1 MLLRIAL
8 RDLQQKPLQHTLTMI
23 VAAAA
28 ISLSLAV
35 VLMAASV
42 RQGMVDASMPFD
54 MIVGAKG
61 SPTQLVFNTI
71 FLQDTPVGNV
81 SGALYEQLSKDER
94 AARVIPFAFG
104 DNYAG
109 YRIVGTTGDIFQL
122 RPGLDRNPI
131 FVLKEGRFF
140 AGEHE
145 VVLGAA
151 VARKLRLGLGTSF
164 KASHGVV
171 DALEHA
177 EHAEAYVVVG
187 ILETMNRPYDNGI
200 FTSIESVWEIHD
212 NKSRDV
218 TALMVTPKDYIGLMQ
233 MYQEINSGKDA
244 QAAFPGAV
252 MADVFDMLG
261 QSEDVMAVVSYI
273 VLAMALITIVI
284 SLYWSVLNRARENA
298 VLRAIGAERQDI
310 LKIVVIESTIIV
322 LISIVSGL
330 IFGHLLA
337 YGVAAYMQSTTA
349 LYAPV
354 GFMLQ
359 EFRIVAV
366 VALLGIAASL
376 LPAINAYKADVAKNL
391 LPK

>member
-8 RDLQQKPLQHTLTMI
+8 RDLQQKPLQYTLTMI

-94 AARVIPFAFG
+94 VARVIPFAFG

-122 RPGLDRNPI
+122 RPGLNKNPI

-140 AGEHE
+140 SGEHE

-151 VARKLRLGLGTSF
+151 VARKLKLGIGTSF

-171 DALEHA
+171 DALEHE
-177 EHAEAYVVVG
+177 EHAEAYVIVG

-261 QSEDVMAVVSYI
+261 QSEDVMAIVSYI

-298 VLRAIGAERQDI
+298 VLRAIGAGRQDI
-310 LKIVVIESTIIV
+310 LKIVVIESAIIV
-322 LISIVSGL
+322 LTSIVSGL

-337 YGVAAYMQSTTA
+337 YVVAAYMQSTTA
-349 LYAPV
+349 LYAPA

-359 EFRIVAV
+359 ELRIVAV

>member
-8 RDLQQKPLQHTLTMI
+8 RDLQQKALQHALTMI
-23 VAAAA
+23 VAAVA

-81 SGALYEQLSKDER
+81 SGALYEQLLKDER

-122 RPGLDRNPI
+122 RPGLNKDPI

-140 AGEHE
+140 SGEHE

-151 VARKLRLGLGTSF
+151 VAKKLNLGIGASF

-171 DALEHA
+171 DALEHS

-187 ILETMNRPYDNGI
+187 VLETMNRPYDNGI
-200 FTSIESVWEIHD
+200 FTSIDSVWEIHD

-252 MADVFDMLG
+252 MADIFDMLG

-284 SLYWSVLNRARENA
+284 SLYWSVLNRTRENA
-298 VLRAIGAERQDI
+298 VLRAIGAGRQDI
-310 LKIVVIESTIIV
+310 LKIVVIESAIIV
-322 LISIVSGL
+322 LTSIVSGL

-349 LYAPV
+349 LYASV
-354 GFMLQ
+354 GFMTQ
-359 EFRIVAV
+359 ELRIVGV

>member
-1 MLLRIAL
+1 MLLRIAW
-8 RDLQQKPLQHTLTMI
+8 RDLQQKPLQHILTVI
-23 VAAAA
+23 VATVA
-28 ISLSLAV
+28 IALSLIV

-61 SPTQLVFNTI
+61 SPTQLIFNTI
-71 FLQDTPVGNV
+71 FLQDTPVGNI
-81 SGALYEQLSKDER
+81 SGAMYKQLSNDER
-94 AARVIPFAFG
+94 AQRVIPFAFG

-109 YRIVGTTGDIFQL
+109 YRIVGTTGEIFQL
-122 RPGLDRNPI
+122 RPGLKEKPI

-140 AGEHE
+140 EEEHE

-151 VARKLRLGLGTSF
+151 VAQKLRLKLGDSF
-164 KASHGVV
+164 KAIHGVV
-171 DALEHA
+171 EELEHT
-177 EHAEAYVVVG
+177 EHDEDYVVIG
-187 ILETMNRPYDNGI
+187 ILEKMNRPYDSGI
-200 FTSIESVWEIHD
+200 FTPIESVWEIHG
-212 NKSRDV
+212 NRSRDV
-218 TALMVTPKDYIGLMQ
+218 TALMVTPKDYTGLMQ

-252 MADVFDMLG
+252 IADIFDMLG
-261 QSEDVMAVVSYI
+261 QSEDALAVVSYI

-298 VLRAIGAERQDI
+298 VLRAIGAGRRDI
-310 LKIVVIESTIIV
+310 LKVVVIESGIIV
-322 LISIVSGL
+322 LASIISGL

-337 YGVAAYMQSTTA
+337 YGVTAYMQSTTA

-354 GFMLQ
+354 GFMSEEL
-359 EFRIVAV
+359 RIVAI
-366 VALLGIAASL
+366 VALLGTAASL